1 MNKVVIYSLAF
12 CVFFICTSSQAFARQ
27 ELMNIYLPA
36 FIGNNQVSQD
46 ADEDDDNGLTSTG
59 DFQKDYKLA
68 IAGIE
73 PSRFSLD
80 GCYTAPCSRVHRQT
94 TSKPVSYYHLNGGP
108 FDKIIVNGT
117 IYDILVI
124 EQPPVRWNF
133 GPFRVDNRGQCR

>member
-1 MNKVVIYSLAF
+1 MNKVVIYTLAF

-73 PSRFSLD
+73 PSRFSLKTVAD
-80 GCYTAPCSRVHRQT
+80 RYNEMGYTARVCIQ
-94 TSKPVSYYHLNGGP
+94 VSYYHLNGGP

-133 GPFRVDNRGQCR
+133 GPFRVDNRGQCI